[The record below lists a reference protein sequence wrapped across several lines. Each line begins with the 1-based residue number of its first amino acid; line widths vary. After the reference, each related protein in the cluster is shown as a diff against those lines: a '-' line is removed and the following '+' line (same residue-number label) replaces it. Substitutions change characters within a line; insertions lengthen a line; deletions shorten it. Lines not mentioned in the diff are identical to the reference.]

1 LAVKPAWRRGRSG
14 FAVEAGPAAG
24 LLRIASMSPLQS
36 LLAEAAELLSRNTD
50 ADVWPR
56 LDWLDRL
63 DLHLLPGDQGADEM
77 TRRLHALRAVAESQN
92 ADLSQS
98 LRKAIATGD
107 RLRLSALL
115 AAHPASGAA
124 DAAEGF
130 DARDDL
136 VAGVLRLPTPGTA
149 TVPLAAD
156 EVAYQPTPVR
166 HVLDL
171 LQRTALGADDFLLDL
186 GAGLGQVALLTGL
199 LSPAR
204 ACGIEIEPAYVASAR
219 QAAADLGLRRV
230 AFICQ
235 DLAQADLAAGTVFY
249 LYTPVRG
256 AAWTRLLQRLRAE
269 AARRP
274 IRLCSFGPCT
284 LALRQAPWLRAVG
297 PAQPH
302 RIAVFEAG
310 P

>member
-1 LAVKPAWRRGRSG
+1 MNS
-14 FAVEAGPAAG
+14 
-24 LLRIASMSPLQS
+24 LQS
-36 LLAEAAELLSRNTD
+36 LLAEATELMSCNDD
-50 ADVWPR
+50 AGVWQR

-63 DLHLLPGDQGADEM
+63 DLHLLPGERGADEI
-77 TRRLHALRAVAESQN
+77 TRRLHALRAVAECRN
-92 ADLSQS
+92 ADLSAS
-98 LRKAIATGD
+98 LRQALIAGD
-107 RLRLSALL
+107 PGRLAKLL
-115 AAHPASGAA
+115 AAHPASAAA

-136 VAGVLRLPTPGTA
+136 IAGVLRMPQPGAA
-149 TVPLAAD
+149 TLALAPD

-171 LQRTALGADDFLLDL
+171 LQRTALGADDVLLDL
-186 GAGLGQVALLTGL
+186 GAGLGQVALLAAL

-219 QAAADLGLRRV
+219 QAAAELGPRRA
-230 AFICQ
+230 AFLCQ

-256 AAWTRLLQRLRAE
+256 AAWTRLLERLHAE

-284 LALRQAPWLRAVG
+284 LALRQARWLRAVG
-297 PAQPH
+297 QAQPDPH